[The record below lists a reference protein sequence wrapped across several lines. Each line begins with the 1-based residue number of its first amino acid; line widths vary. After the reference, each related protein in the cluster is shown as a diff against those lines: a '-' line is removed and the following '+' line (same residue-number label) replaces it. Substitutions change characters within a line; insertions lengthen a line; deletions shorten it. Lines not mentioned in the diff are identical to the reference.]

1 MKKKL
6 ISLTLICVLA
16 FLLCGCIPERPEYLP
31 GAKEEDINF
40 VWVCEKPF
48 SYFVV
53 DKEST
58 TGLPYLKGYIKKEE
72 EPLCFYMHEEND
84 VITTFVEQTVWESRY
99 GYDAFWGNSNY
110 YEDYFEFEVE
120 HDKINFFDGELPELR
135 FDKMRKEDFLAKY
148 GDIENVS
155 ELLEKEV
162 D

>member
-1 MKKKL
+1 MKKF
-6 ISLTLICVLA
+6 IGLTLICVL
-16 FLLCGCIPERPEYLP
+16 LLSLCGCIAEQPEYLP
-31 GAKEEDINF
+31 GAKEEDVNF

-53 DKEST
+53 DREELSN
-58 TGLPYLKGYIKKEE
+58 GYPCLKGYITKEGK
-72 EPLCFYMHEEND
+72 PVCFYMCEANN
-84 VITTFVEQTVWESRY
+84 VQTTFEEPSVWENSC
-99 GYDAFWGNSNY
+99 GYPAFLGDTEY

-120 HDKINFFDGELPELR
+120 RDNINFFDGELPKLR

-155 ELLEKEV
+155 ELLEKEA